1 MRMQRRTLL
10 TIIILSLAFT
20 GCSNQFVYDRIDR
33 LAQFYIERYVDL
45 DKAQSS
51 LLYINLAAIKEWHRQ
66 DELASYLKFLGRI
79 ETDIQAEIT
88 AATVASW
95 VEQLRLS
102 YAQIRDKV
110 MPALVQVAQTLTA
123 AQIEEFTAKM
133 EERNQELEQEYL
145 GRDETEYRDSVF
157 EEMEDRLGE
166 WLDRLTPEQQ
176 RTLQQAVSELER
188 LDQQWLDNR
197 RAWQQRIIAELAR
210 QPGWQAR
217 LMALVTSRS
226 DYAQQDDIDADS
238 RNEQHIYAAIAVV
251 LNMRTDRQQ
260 RKLTQQLSQWQRD
273 LEALQNSGPNRV
285 NNNMPSAATSV
296 GL

>member
-102 YAQIRDKV
+102 YAQVRDKV
-110 MPALVQVAQTLTA
+110 VPALVQVAQTLTA

-197 RAWQQRIIAELAR
+197 
-210 QPGWQAR
+210 
-217 LMALVTSRS
+217 
-226 DYAQQDDIDADS
+226 
-238 RNEQHIYAAIAVV
+238 
-251 LNMRTDRQQ
+251 
-260 RKLTQQLSQWQRD
+260 
-273 LEALQNSGPNRV
+273 
-285 NNNMPSAATSV
+285 
-296 GL
+296 

>member
-20 GCSNQFVYDRIDR
+20 GCSNQFVYDRFDR

-176 RTLQQAVSELER
+176 RTLQQAVSELR
-188 LDQQWLDNR
+188 NR
-197 RAWQQRIIAELAR
+197 TFIKVR
-210 QPGWQAR
+210 
-217 LMALVTSRS
+217 
-226 DYAQQDDIDADS
+226 
-238 RNEQHIYAAIAVV
+238 
-251 LNMRTDRQQ
+251 
-260 RKLTQQLSQWQRD
+260 
-273 LEALQNSGPNRV
+273 
-285 NNNMPSAATSV
+285 
-296 GL
+296 

>member
-45 DKAQSS
+45 DKDQSS
-51 LLYINLAAIKEWHRQ
+51 LLYVNLAAIKEWHRQ

-79 ETDIQAEIT
+79 ETDIQADIS

-110 MPALVQVAQTLTA
+110 VPALVQLAQTLTT
-123 AQIEEFTAKM
+123 AQIEEFAANM
-133 EERNQELEQEYL
+133 EERNRELEQEYL
-145 GRDETEYRDSVF
+145 TRDETEYRESVF
-157 EEMEDRLGE
+157 EGIEDRLDE
-166 WLDRLTPEQQ
+166 WLGRLTPEQQ
-176 RTLQQAVSELER
+176 QTLHQAVSKLER
-188 LDQQWLDNR
+188 LDRQWLDNR
-197 RAWQQRIIAELAR
+197 RVWQQRINAELAR

-217 LMALVTSRS
+217 LTALVTSRS

-238 RNEQHIYAAIAVV
+238 RNEQRIYAAIAAV

-285 NNNMPSAATSV
+285 KNNMSGTSTRI